1 LNRPQQISNGILAV
15 GRLLRL
21 AQASSP
27 SLIDDGIR
35 PLIQIAG
42 AFLLDGFK
50 MTPAAWHDALGISS
64 RA

>member
-1 LNRPQQISNGILAV
+1 VQEHPSIKVSAAQRRCYLSASIFCSVSRAVAKGSIANEILAV

-35 PLIQIAG
+35 
-42 AFLLDGFK
+42 
-50 MTPAAWHDALGISS
+50 S
-64 RA
+64 